1 MKKNFIK
8 IIFIYLKIC
17 KKMETENFFPNNERK
32 MIINLLEYEWKVK
45 AWFGATRYKLD
56 FG

>member
-1 MKKNFIK
+1 
-8 IIFIYLKIC
+8 
-17 KKMETENFFPNNERK
+17 METENFFPNNERK

-45 AWFGATRYKLD
+45 AWFWATRYKLD